1 MASSTS
7 KRKAADTRG
16 EAADGSLPGAQVP
29 IWQQT
34 MTRLGWGTLVDGV
47 LGGTGCVA
55 AVVCAS
61 FAVYMTAHPSPT
73 FNGIEHLMIFAQPN
87 YREPPAIAEADP
99 PADRKGIDYSAT
111 GTIRVPG
118 ADMPPLIGRVEPIVR
133 AYTLHYV
140 HEGEALIVGKDDAVY
155 RVALGSIVP
164 GVGRVLAIEERHGQW
179 VVVTQQGLI
188 VAR

>member
-1 MASSTS
+1 M
-7 KRKAADTRG
+7 DTRG
-16 EAADGSLPGAQVP
+16 ETADGSLPGAPLP

-34 MTRLGWGTLVDGV
+34 ATRFGWGTLVDGV

-55 AVVCAS
+55 AVVCAG

-87 YREPPAIAEADP
+87 YEEPPAVAEASP

-111 GTIRVPG
+111 GTIRVP
-118 ADMPPLIGRVEPIVR
+118 DMPPVSRIEPIVR

-140 HEGEALIVGKDDAVY
+140 HQGEALIIGNDDAVY

-179 VVVTQQGLI
+179 VVVTQRGLI

>member
-1 MASSTS
+1 MASSTL
-7 KRKAADTRG
+7 KRKAVDTRG
-16 EAADGSLPGAQVP
+16 ETADGSQPGAPSP
-29 IWQQT
+29 IWRQT
-34 MTRLGWGTLVDGV
+34 VTRFGWGTLADGV

-73 FNGIEHLMIFAQPN
+73 FNGLEHLMIFAQPN
-87 YREPPAIAEADP
+87 YREPPTVAEATP

-118 ADMPPLIGRVEPIVR
+118 ADMPPLISRVEPIVR

-155 RVALGSIVP
+155 RVALGSVVP
-164 GVGRVLAIEERHGQW
+164 GVGRVLAIEERRGQW
-179 VVVTQQGLI
+179 VVLTQQGLI
-188 VAR
+188 VAH

>member
-1 MASSTS
+1 MASSIPR
-7 KRKAADTRG
+7 RKAVDTRG
-16 EAADGSLPGAQVP
+16 ETADGSPPGAQLP

-34 MTRLGWGTLVDGV
+34 VARLGWGTLADGV

-61 FAVYMTAHPSPT
+61 FAVYMAAHPNPT

-87 YREPPAIAEADP
+87 YQAEPAVADAEPPE
-99 PADRKGIDYSAT
+99 DRKGIDYSAT

-118 ADMPPLIGRVEPIVR
+118 ADMPPMLGRIEPIVR
-133 AYTLHYV
+133 AYALHYV
-140 HEGEALIVGKDDAVY
+140 HDGEALIVGKDDAVY

-179 VVVTQQGLI
+179 VVVTPRGLI